1 MKKIGVIDYY
11 LDQYHFENYP
21 AWIKEASKGAM
32 EIAYAWAMVEHEGGK
47 SNAQCCEEQGIQLF
61 SSIEEVIEKS
71 DCLIVMSPDNPE
83 MHEELCALP
92 LASGKPTYVD
102 KTFAVSRQ
110 AALNIVEM
118 ARQGKT
124 PFFST
129 SALRYSKE
137 YRNVAKEDIEAIS
150 SRGPG
155 MFGNYGIHQLEPII
169 CMMGAGV
176 EKIMYVGTES
186 TPCFILRSRDGRF
199 AAMTQLGWECDFSVA
214 INYKGDHAVVINGA
228 SDFYQQFIVELVG
241 FFEDG
246 RPRVPAEETLQ
257 IITIL
262 EYGHKAMEQP
272 DTWVELPV

>member
-21 AWIKEASKGAM
+21 GWIREASGGTM
-32 EIAYAWAMVEHEGGK
+32 EIAYAWAKTEHTGGK
-47 SNAQCCEEQGIQLF
+47 SNTECCAEQGVELL
-61 SSIEEVIEKS
+61 SSMEEVIEKS

-83 MHEELCALP
+83 MHEELCSLALG
-92 LASGKPTYVD
+92 SGKPTYVD

-110 AALNIVEM
+110 AAQNLIEM
-118 ARQGKT
+118 ARKGNT

-129 SALRYSKE
+129 SALRYSRE
-137 YRNVAKEDIEAIS
+137 YRNVEKEGIEAVA

-176 EKIMYVGTES
+176 EKIMYVGAKD
-186 TPCFILRSRDGRF
+186 TPCFVLRYSDGRF
-199 AAMTQLGWECDFSVA
+199 ATMTQLGWECDFGVA
-214 INYKGDHAVVINGA
+214 INYKGDHARVIQGA
-228 SDFYQQFIVELVG
+228 SDFYQQFIGELVG

-246 RPRVPAEETLQ
+246 IPRVPAEETLQ

-272 DTWVELPV
+272 DTWVKLPG